1 MTNRRTLHKVL
12 SVCAFVMYGM
22 SQNYTHHARPMTT
35 TRRPRPGSLALPNY
49 DAPPA
54 QHPAQSAIPPWK
66 GGDRDA
72 FEADLLR
79 REKNAAFSALQQA
92 RAKAEELTGAV
103 RSAAFD
109 DWVRRCVVDAQTP
122 SEWTQAST
130 LYENYIAHARRFGEN
145 RAQRSQSVLALAT
158 QTQWGRMMATLFP
171 KTRRSAGWFYP
182 LKLRRGA

>member
-1 MTNRRTLHKVL
+1 MHD
-12 SVCAFVMYGM
+12 
-22 SQNYTHHARPMTT
+22 MTT
-35 TRRPRPGSLALPNY
+35 RKPRPGSLPLPEY
-49 DAPPA
+49 DATPEPEEP
-54 QHPAQSAIPPWK
+54 QPIPPWH

-79 REKNAAFSALQQA
+79 REKKATFSALQQA

-122 SEWTQAST
+122 SEWTQART
-130 LYENYIAHARRFGEN
+130 LYESYIAHARRFGDN

-158 QTQWGRMMATLFP
+158 ETQWGRMMATLFV
-171 KTRRSAGWFYP
+171 KKRRSAGWYYP
-182 LKLRRGA
+182 LRCKRGG

>member
-1 MTNRRTLHKVL
+1 MFDKPP
-12 SVCAFVMYGM
+12 
-22 SQNYTHHARPMTT
+22 RPK
-35 TRRPRPGSLALPNY
+35 PRPGSLPMEKGQTAEATLPQWMQDQIDALRK
-49 DAPPA
+49 AVPPFLQGEDTANSQATAKRA
-54 QHPAQSAIPPWK
+54 QGSFAK
-66 GGDRDA
+66 
-72 FEADLLR
+72 L
-79 REKNAAFSALQQA
+79 KTA
-92 RAKAEELTGAV
+92 RKKVEELSVSV
-103 RSAAFD
+103 RDEGFD
-109 DWVRRCVVDAQTP
+109 DWVRRYLVTADQP